1 VLTGLDVGAT
11 VGLVLG
17 VGADVVGAVV
27 AVGVADVEDVAVAV
41 AVVDDVGVPL
51 VAVAACVLG
60 V

>member
-1 VLTGLDVGAT
+1 VLTGLDVGAA

-27 AVGVADVEDVAVAV
+27 GVGVADVAVGV

-51 VAVAACVLG
+51 GAVAACVLG

>member
-11 VGLVLG
+11 VGLALG

-27 AVGVADVEDVAVAV
+27 AVGVADVAVGV